1 MRKIFLVLL
10 MLIFVPAQAQR
21 LNTININL
29 NKKTK
34 DLEQTNLQLKKRV
47 QTLLI
52 ELNDSQKQNKALKE
66 ENKVLQAKIL
76 HVKKILEN
84 RKKKLKKKSK

>member
-1 MRKIFLVLL
+1 
-10 MLIFVPAQAQR
+10 MLIFVTAQAQR

>member
-1 MRKIFLVLL
+1 

>member
-1 MRKIFLVLL
+1 
-10 MLIFVPAQAQR
+10 VPAQAQR

>member
-1 MRKIFLVLL
+1 MPV
-10 MLIFVPAQAQR
+10 QAQR

>member
-1 MRKIFLVLL
+1 MPV
-10 MLIFVPAQAQR
+10 QAQR
-21 LNTININL
+21 LNTRNINL

-34 DLEQTNLQLKKRV
+34 DLEHANLQLKKRV

-52 ELNDSQKQNKALKE
+52 ELDASQKQNKALKE
-66 ENKVLQAKIL
+66 ENKVLQEKIL
-76 HVKKILEN
+76 HVKKILEK

>member
-1 MRKIFLVLL
+1 M
-10 MLIFVPAQAQR
+10 PAQAQR

-76 HVKKILEN
+76 HVKKILEK

>member
-1 MRKIFLVLL
+1 
-10 MLIFVPAQAQR
+10 MLIFVPVQAQR
-21 LNTININL
+21 LNTRNINL

-34 DLEQTNLQLKKRV
+34 DLEHANLQLKKRV

-52 ELNDSQKQNKALKE
+52 ELDASQKQNKALKE
-66 ENKVLQAKIL
+66 ENKVLQEKIL
-76 HVKKILEN
+76 HVKKILEK

>member
-1 MRKIFLVLL
+1 
-10 MLIFVPAQAQR
+10 MLIFVPVQAQR
-21 LNTININL
+21 LNTRNINL

-34 DLEQTNLQLKKRV
+34 DLEHANLQLKKRV

-52 ELNDSQKQNKALKE
+52 ELDAFQKQNKALKE
-66 ENKVLQAKIL
+66 ENKVLQEKIL
-76 HVKKILEN
+76 HVKKILEK

>member
-1 MRKIFLVLL
+1 M
-10 MLIFVPAQAQR
+10 PAQAQR

>member
-1 MRKIFLVLL
+1 
-10 MLIFVPAQAQR
+10 MLIFVPVQAER
-21 LNTININL
+21 LNTRNINL

-34 DLEQTNLQLKKRV
+34 DLEHANLQLKKRV

-52 ELNDSQKQNKALKE
+52 ELDAFQKQNKALKE
-66 ENKVLQAKIL
+66 ENKVLQEKIL
-76 HVKKILEN
+76 HVKKILEK

>member
-1 MRKIFLVLL
+1 
-10 MLIFVPAQAQR
+10 MLIFVPVQAER
-21 LNTININL
+21 LNTRNINL

-34 DLEQTNLQLKKRV
+34 DLEHANLQLKKRV

-52 ELNDSQKQNKALKE
+52 ELDASQKQNKALKE
-66 ENKVLQAKIL
+66 ENKVLQEKIL
-76 HVKKILEN
+76 HVKKILEK

>member
-76 HVKKILEN
+76 HVKKILEK

>member
-1 MRKIFLVLL
+1 MPV
-10 MLIFVPAQAQR
+10 QAQR
-21 LNTININL
+21 LNTRNINL

-34 DLEQTNLQLKKRV
+34 DLEHANLQLKKRV

-52 ELNDSQKQNKALKE
+52 ELDASQKQNKALKE
-66 ENKVLQAKIL
+66 ENIVLQEKIL
-76 HVKKILEN
+76 HVKKILEK

>member
-1 MRKIFLVLL
+1 MPV
-10 MLIFVPAQAQR
+10 QAER
-21 LNTININL
+21 LNTRNINL

-34 DLEQTNLQLKKRV
+34 DLEHANLQLKKRV

-52 ELNDSQKQNKALKE
+52 ELDAFQKQNKALKE
-66 ENKVLQAKIL
+66 ENKVLQEKIL
-76 HVKKILEN
+76 HVKKILEK

>member
-1 MRKIFLVLL
+1 MRKISLVLL
-10 MLIFVPAQAQR
+10 MLIFVPVQAER
-21 LNTININL
+21 LNTRNINL

-34 DLEQTNLQLKKRV
+34 DLEHANLQLKKRV

-52 ELNDSQKQNKALKE
+52 ELDASQKQNKALKE
-66 ENKVLQAKIL
+66 ENKVLQEKIL
-76 HVKKILEN
+76 HVKKILEK

>member
-1 MRKIFLVLL
+1 
-10 MLIFVPAQAQR
+10 MLIFVPVQAQR
-21 LNTININL
+21 LNTRNINL

-34 DLEQTNLQLKKRV
+34 DLEHANLQLKKRV

-52 ELNDSQKQNKALKE
+52 ELDASQKQNKALKE
-66 ENKVLQAKIL
+66 ENIVLQEKIL
-76 HVKKILEN
+76 HVKKILEK